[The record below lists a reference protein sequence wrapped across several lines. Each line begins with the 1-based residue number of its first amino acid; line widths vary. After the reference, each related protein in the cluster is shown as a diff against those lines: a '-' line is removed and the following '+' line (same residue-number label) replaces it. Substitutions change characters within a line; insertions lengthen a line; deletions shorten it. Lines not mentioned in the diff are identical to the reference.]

1 MGNQRTHGF
10 FSFIAC
16 ACTACGAGNGDGL
29 DSNGR
34 PIGESGSD
42 SESAPLVATFE
53 SIQSHVFTPICTAC
67 HAGANA
73 PLGLRLDATN
83 SYGLLVGV
91 ASAESPGTLRVKP
104 GDPGNSYI
112 IQKLEGHAAVGA
124 QMPLGGP
131 PLPSATIAMIR
142 QWIIDGALKTAQA
155 SASSDRAKSD
165 KTQALQVITTSPA
178 SAASIDF
185 SPRQVIVNFDGDIN
199 ASTLDA
205 NAIRLIRIPD
215 VADAELIASTVVVNP
230 DNADTLIITP
240 AGALIPGNYRLTITA
255 NAGFAIADMQSRTLP
270 QDFTFEFT
278 VAAVQ

>member
-1 MGNQRTHGF
+1 MGIQRTHRLVP
-10 FSFIAC
+10 FIAC
-16 ACTACGAGNGDGL
+16 AFTACGAGNGEGL

-34 PIGESGSD
+34 PVSEGGSD
-42 SESAPLVATFE
+42 NAPLVATFE

-67 HAGANA
+67 HAGASA
-73 PLGLRLDATN
+73 PEGLRLDAAN

-104 GDPGNSYI
+104 GDPANSYI

-124 QMPLGGP
+124 QMPLGEP

-142 QWIIDGALKTAQA
+142 QWITDGALQTAQA
-155 SASSDRAKSD
+155 SLSPDKAQAD

-178 SAASIDF
+178 PSAAIDF
-185 SPRQVIVNFDGDIN
+185 SPRQVIVNFDGEIN
-199 ASTLDA
+199 ASTIDA
-205 NAIRLIRIPD
+205 NSIRLIRIAD
-215 VADAELIASTVVVNP
+215 TADAQLIASTAVVNP
-230 DNADTLIITP
+230 DNAQTLVITP
-240 AGALIPGNYRLTITA
+240 AAALVPGNYRLTIAA
-255 NAGFAIADMQSRTLP
+255 NAGSAIADMQFRALQ